1 MLSEQ
6 CDELRRLADGQAS
19 YRDAREAMLRAADTI
34 WELRNK
40 CAVLRDENEKLREL
54 VRHMW
59 RCFLNECADGYAIVS
74 RCGEC
79 PYNND
84 DGRCDFECRMR
95 ELGIEVD
102 E

>member
-1 MLSEQ
+1 MTNITDGSY
-6 CDELRRLADGQAS
+6 LADYISGLE
-19 YRDAREAMLRAADTI
+19 R
-34 WELRNK
+34 
-40 CAVLRDENEKLREL
+40 ENEKLREL

-79 PYNND
+79 PYNHD

>member
-1 MLSEQ
+1 MMGEYDPGYESYIDSLHTDIQEVM
-6 CDELRRLADGQAS
+6 DE
-19 YRDAREAMLRAADTI
+19 RDQLMA
-34 WELRNK
+34 
-40 CAVLRDENEKLREL
+40 ENEKLREL